1 MFLIHSFCQN
11 TIQRNFKF
19 KKKSAF
25 IHNKPYSINQLP
37 MMMMVCEHPLDF
49 YSELLTAWS
58 MVGRGILAWQEGVRH

>member
-1 MFLIHSFCQN
+1 M
-11 TIQRNFKF
+11 
-19 KKKSAF
+19 
-25 IHNKPYSINQLP
+25 